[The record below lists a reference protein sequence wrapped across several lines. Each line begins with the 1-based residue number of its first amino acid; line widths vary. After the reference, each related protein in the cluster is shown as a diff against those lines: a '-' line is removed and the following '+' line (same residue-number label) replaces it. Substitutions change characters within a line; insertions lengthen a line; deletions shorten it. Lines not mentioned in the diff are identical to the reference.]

1 MPDEQK
7 HSCHAMKRSARRR
20 PYNQA
25 LNNVISLRI
34 SDDELVQLTRIR
46 EATSKSFSVI
56 MRDALTEF
64 WRDAALKQI

>member
-7 HSCHAMKRSARRR
+7 RTCHVMKKSARRR

-25 LNNVISLRI
+25 LKNVISLRI

-64 WRDAALKQI
+64 WRVAALERV